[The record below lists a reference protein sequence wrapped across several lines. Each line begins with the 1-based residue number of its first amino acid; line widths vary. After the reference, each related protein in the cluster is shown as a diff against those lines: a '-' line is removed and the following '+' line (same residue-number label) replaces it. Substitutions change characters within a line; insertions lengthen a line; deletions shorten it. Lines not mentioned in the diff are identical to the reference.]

1 MKKILILMGFWTLIL
16 LLLPFLLVKGWNS
29 SYAKWSLNFEKE
41 GVVDAISINQNTAKD
56 KTIKMLISAK
66 NEVAQI
72 SVFDYLCGVVAA
84 ELPIGT
90 HEEAIKAQAVAAFS
104 YMAYRME
111 AELSKPGI
119 ITEHKGAYICDD
131 STHCLAYISKEN
143 AKTKWGQKLFDENW
157 GKIEKAVLSVTGKVI
172 TYSDEPIN
180 AVFSAMSAGTTE
192 SAKDVWGEDVPYLVG
207 VNSEWDEAAK
217 DFNSEVKVS
226 EENFKSTMLTLDSTL
241 KFEGEHAKWF
251 GEEQKTTS
259 GGIKSIKMGG
269 KDFLGTA
276 IRKAFNL
283 KSTNFTLAF
292 ADGNFTFSVK
302 GNGHGVGLSQTGAIY
317 MANTGKTYEEI
328 LKYYYKDVK
337 LEDFVW
343 NN

>member
-29 SYAKWSLNFEKE
+29 SYAKWALSFEKE
-41 GVVDAISINQNTAKD
+41 GVVDAISVGQNETKD

-66 NEVAQI
+66 NEVAEI
-72 SVFDYLCGVVAA
+72 TVFDYLCGVVAA

-90 HEEAIKAQAVAAFS
+90 PEEALKAQAVAAFT
-104 YMAYRME
+104 YMTYRME

-131 STHCLAYISKEN
+131 STHCLAFISKEN

-157 GKIEKAVLSVTGKVI
+157 GKIEKAVGAVLGKVI
-172 TYSDEPIN
+172 TYGGEPIN

-192 SAKDVWGEDVPYLVG
+192 SAKDVWGEDVPYLTA
-207 VNSEWDEAAK
+207 VNSEWDGKAT
-217 DFNSEVKVS
+217 DFASEVKVS
-226 EENFKSTMLTLDSTL
+226 EANFKSVMLTLDSTI
-241 KFEGEHAKWF
+241 KFEGEPAKWL
-251 GEEQKTTS
+251 GEVQKTAS
-259 GGIKSIKMGG
+259 GGIKSIKIGG
-269 KDFLGTA
+269 KDFSGTA
-276 IRKAFNL
+276 IRKAFTL
-283 KSTNFTLAF
+283 KSTHFTLAF

-317 MANTGKTYEEI
+317 MANAGKSYEEI
-328 LKYYYKDVK
+328 LKYYYKDVN